1 MSNKIGF
8 GQAAVSN
15 KIGYGQ
21 GASNN
26 KVNWGK
32 SQTLSP
38 SGETNITGLRSKP
51 KLKK

>member
-1 MSNKIGF
+1 MANTIGF
-8 GQAAVSN
+8 GQAAIN
-15 KIGYGQ
+15 NTIDYGQ
-21 GASNN
+21 GATDNTI
-26 KVNWGK
+26 NWGK